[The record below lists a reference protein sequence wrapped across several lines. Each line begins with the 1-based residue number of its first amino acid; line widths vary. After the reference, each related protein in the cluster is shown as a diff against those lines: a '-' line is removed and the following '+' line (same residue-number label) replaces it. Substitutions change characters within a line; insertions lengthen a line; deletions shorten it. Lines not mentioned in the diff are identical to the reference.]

1 MQIKRGG
8 SLNLDKV
15 WKFSILAL
23 ILAVIGLASSQEI
36 RAEIDLMSFEASLFD
51 SSGDPL
57 NGNISIEIYDDA
69 SAGNLIYNSSDAF
82 LDNITNGKVDII
94 LGDPSSGVDLNL
106 TYGAAYY
113 IDLIVNNNDI
123 DFNGI
128 ERQIFQSSV
137 GNITQSRLNLT
148 GTLSTHSL
156 IPDGNATFDLG
167 SGSSFF
173 RNLFLETLNIIK
185 PLNTSQIEDVFL
197 LNTGDTATG
206 DYNFDS
212 NTLFIDS
219 GNDFIGI

>member
-1 MQIKRGG
+1 M
-8 SLNLDKV
+8 NKV

-69 SAGNLIYNSSDAF
+69 SAGNLIYNSSNAF

-94 LGDPSSGVDLNL
+94 LGDSRSGVDLNL
-106 TYGAAYY
+106 NYGAAYY
-113 IDLIVNNNDI
+113 MDLVVNGNDI

-167 SGSSFF
+167 SSINYF
-173 RNLFLETLNIIK
+173 RNLFLETLNIIT